1 MQSSF
6 GEGDIT
12 IGNLHV
18 GKFRVLDVVAAP
30 AIYPRLGIKLGCSLH
45 DNPKHEFGTDRPV
58 EAFEVRDLSG
68 ELRLSEHADTVG
80 TLLWA
85 GSHRHVRSSGYGQE
99 NELNT
104 VCDLDAG
111 RIERLEQHR
120 DGGEQVLWV
129 VLWATM
135 HDQKGFLDSKV
146 QPFRIQIP
154 RDRWLSVIEQIRKQR
169 ISIVEVAFSEA
180 EDARFQRA
188 ADHLREAHNRVDR
201 GDYSEAVACCR
212 RVLESLT
219 SQLDIEN
226 TTDAVRQF
234 LETRTDP
241 RLAEQYAGL
250 VTRIKNLANLAV
262 HHTGEPVEYS
272 RTGARF
278 VVGITEQF
286 AVLVASLSQ

>member
-12 IGNLHV
+12 IGNLLV
-18 GKFRVLDVVAAP
+18 GKFRVLDVFAAP
-30 AIYPRLGIKLGCSLH
+30 AIYPRLGIRLGCSLH
-45 DNPKHEFGTDRPV
+45 DNPKSQFGTDRPV
-58 EAFEVRDLSG
+58 EAFEVRDLAG

-85 GSHRHVRSSGYGQE
+85 GPHRHVRSSAYGQE

-135 HDQKGFLDSKV
+135 HDHMGFLDSSV
-146 QPFRIQIP
+146 RPFRIQIP

-169 ISIVEVAFSEA
+169 IAIVEVTFSEA
-180 EDARFQRA
+180 EAARFQRA

-226 TTDAVRQF
+226 TTDGVRHF

-272 RTGARF
+272 RAGARF
-278 VVGITEQF
+278 VVGITEQVV
-286 AVLVASLSQ
+286 VLVASLNR